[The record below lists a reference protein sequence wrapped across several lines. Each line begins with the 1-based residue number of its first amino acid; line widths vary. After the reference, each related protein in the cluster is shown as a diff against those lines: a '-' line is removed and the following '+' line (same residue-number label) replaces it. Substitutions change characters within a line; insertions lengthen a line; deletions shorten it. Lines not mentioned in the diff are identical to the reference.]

1 MTGENLCM
9 RLLRT
14 SHLAPSL
21 VVTVVGFLLAITIWP
36 FGSAL
41 IIAAAIFSGQ
51 LCVGWTNDLVDLESD
66 RLQNRADKPLAIGSI
81 SVLTV
86 RTSAIVIGVLCIPL
100 SLFGPL
106 GFRGGSVHLLGVG
119 CGLSYNF
126 YFKRTQFS
134 PLPFII
140 AFAALP
146 SAIVLSK
153 NHSVPF
159 WLISAGGLFGVAA
172 HFANVV
178 KDMERDRD
186 AGLRGLP
193 QILGTR
199 ASLLIAGVA
208 LLIISLLLANH
219 THLWIPVAVSALAVL
234 LLFVAPIKFA
244 FPLVMGLAIADVA
257 ILVSRISL

>member
-1 MTGENLCM
+1 M

-14 SHLAPSL
+14 SHLGPSA
-21 VVTVVGFLLAITIWP
+21 VVTLVAFLLARSIWP
-36 FGSAL
+36 IGSSLA
-41 IIAAAIFSGQ
+41 IAAAVFSGQ
-51 LCVGWTNDLVDLESD
+51 LCVGWTNDLIDLESD
-66 RLQNRADKPLAIGSI
+66 RVQSRKNKPLAVGSI
-81 SVLTV
+81 SVVTV
-86 RTSAIVIGVLCIPL
+86 RTATIVVGALCIPL

-106 GFRGGSVHLLGVG
+106 GLRGGSVHLLGVG
-119 CGLSYNF
+119 CGLSYDF
-126 YFKRTQFS
+126 YFKRTRLS

-153 NHSVPF
+153 SHSVPP
-159 WLISAGGLFGVAA
+159 WLIITGGLFGVAA

-178 KDMERDRD
+178 KDMDRDRA

-193 QILGTR
+193 QILGTK

-208 LLIISLLLANH
+208 LLIISVLLANH
-219 THLWIPVAVSALAVL
+219 THLWIPVAISG
-234 LLFVAPIKFA
+234 VASIFLVIAPPKFC

-257 ILVSRISL
+257 ILVSRVSL